1 LQEIAIQNNTGVDFP
16 GNALVTSSKIE
27 MNSEAICVV
36 PAGDRCG
43 EGVIWHETHASVYW
57 NDINRFLIHRF
68 TPSSNSVR
76 SWFFDEPVTALS
88 LTSADNILAVVLGSG
103 VILWEPETD
112 SRLAPIFV
120 LEGWPRVRLNDG
132 GADPRGSFWVG
143 SMRNNVK
150 PDGSLGEAG
159 GQDGMLYRIDPDGRT
174 SVHRRNIG
182 ISNTLAWS
190 PDRLSFYSGDTL
202 ANVIWTYD
210 YDPKTGDIANER
222 PFLKDFSRGLPDG
235 SSVDSEGFLW
245 NCRFFGG
252 CIVRVAPDGK
262 IDRVVEMPVKNV
274 TTCTFGGSDLRT
286 LYITTASNDA
296 AVGDRLAGGLFA
308 LRTDA
313 AGQPE
318 NHYSLRGKE

>member
-1 LQEIAIQNNTGVDFP
+1 
-16 GNALVTSSKIE
+16 
-27 MNSEAICVV
+27 MNSEPICVA
-36 PAGDRCG
+36 PTGDRCG
-43 EGVIWHETHASVYW
+43 EGVIWHETHVSVYW

-68 TPSSNSVR
+68 TPSTNSVR

-88 LTSADNILAVVLGSG
+88 LTSTDSILAVALASR

-112 SRLAPIFV
+112 LRHDPIFV
-120 LEGWPRVRLNDG
+120 LPGWPQVRLNDG
-132 GADPRGSFWVG
+132 RADPRGSFWVG

-159 GQDGMLYRIDPDGRT
+159 GQDGMLYRIDPNGRT
-174 SVHRRNIG
+174 SIHRRNIG

-190 PDRLSFYSGDTL
+190 PDRLRFYSGDTL
-202 ANVIWTYD
+202 ANVIRAYD
-210 YDPKTGDIANER
+210 YDPQTGDIANER

-262 IDRVVEMPVKNV
+262 IDRVVEMPVRNV

-296 AVGDRLAGGLFA
+296 AVSDRLAGGLFA
-308 LRTDA
+308 LRTDV
-313 AGQPE
+313 AGQRE
-318 NHYSLRGKE
+318 NRYSLHRRP